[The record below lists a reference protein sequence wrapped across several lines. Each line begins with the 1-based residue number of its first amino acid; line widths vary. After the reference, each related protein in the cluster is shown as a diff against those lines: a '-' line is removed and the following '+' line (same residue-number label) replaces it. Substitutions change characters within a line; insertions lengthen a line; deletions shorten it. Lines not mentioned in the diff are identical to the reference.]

1 MSSVKKRVRHSSR
14 AVVPLAHEPEDFRAM
29 LLAEIYRTW
38 RDTADE
44 DYIASRGAYRADL
57 WGSFLWSG
65 LQAVEK
71 YLKLIVLLGGRS
83 TKPFG
88 HKLPELLDEARNAV
102 PALAFIEP
110 IDEQFISHLSI
121 HGSNRYLTRQRATHR
136 YDLYLLDRVTR
147 RLRMYCDA
155 SAWTQTNTEPPLISR
170 TLPTEPKQLWRAICT
185 HNLTDGLLE
194 KVLARKK
201 TPAQRTMLV
210 WRNAMYC
217 SKPTRI
223 LRVPNQKWGWVNA
236 RVGLTTQQ
244 LQWLDERVR
253 NT

>member
-1 MSSVKKRVRHSSR
+1 
-14 AVVPLAHEPEDFRAM
+14 M
-29 LLAEIYRTW
+29 LLAEIYHTW

-71 YLKLIVLLGGRS
+71 YLKLILLLGGRS
-83 TKPFG
+83 TKTFG
-88 HKLPELLDEARNAV
+88 HNLPALLAESRNAV
-102 PALAFIEP
+102 PALAFMEP
-110 IDEQFISHLSI
+110 IDEQFISHLHV
-121 HGSNRYLTRQRATHR
+121 HGSNRYLTRQRTTLR
-136 YDLYLLDRVTR
+136 YDLHLLDRVTR

-155 SAWTQTNTEPPLISR
+155 SAWIQSGTEPPLISR

-185 HNLTDGLLE
+185 HNLTHGLLE

-201 TPAQRTMLV
+201 TPAQRAMLV
-210 WRNAMYC
+210 WRNAVYC
-217 SKPTRI
+217 SRPPRL

-244 LQWLDERVR
+244 LLWLDERVK